1 MSMHNTNNA
10 FVFHRKDSELT
21 VDYFDRDNAII
32 ISSQLNWT
40 DDNINSVFATINI
53 EKRGKDL
60 YRVSNTICN
69 RQMGCSFV
77 NDMFDCTLEG
87 AYIVNYWHKEDRKR
101 NTVEFVFKNDETY
114 TAICIDHKSRK
125 EARETLTFL
134 KDFFGFKRAF
144 RKKLLAT
151 W

>member
-10 FVFHRKDSELT
+10 FVFHRKDTKLS
-21 VDYFDRDNAII
+21 VDYFDENSLII
-32 ISSQLNWT
+32 DSQLNWT
-40 DDNINSVFATINI
+40 DDTADSVFATIKI
-53 EKRGKDL
+53 KKRGKDL
-60 YRVSNTICN
+60 YKVSNTICN

-87 AYIVNYWHKEDRKR
+87 AYIVNYRCKEDRKR
-101 NTVEFVFKNDETY
+101 NTVEFVFKTGETY
-114 TAICIDHKSRK
+114 TAIDIDHKSRK

>member
-1 MSMHNTNNA
+1 MSMHNTNNV
-10 FVFHRKDSELT
+10 FVFHRKDSELM

-40 DDNINSVFATINI
+40 DDTANSVFATIKI
-53 EKRGKDL
+53 EKRGKEL

-69 RQMGCSFV
+69 RQMGCSFS
-77 NDMFDCTLEG
+77 NDMFDCSLEG
-87 AYIVNYWHKEDRKR
+87 AYMVNYRYKADRKR
-101 NTVEFVFKNDETY
+101 NTVEFVFKTGETY
-114 TAICIDHKSRK
+114 TAIDIDHKSRK

-144 RKKLLAT
+144 RKKMLAT